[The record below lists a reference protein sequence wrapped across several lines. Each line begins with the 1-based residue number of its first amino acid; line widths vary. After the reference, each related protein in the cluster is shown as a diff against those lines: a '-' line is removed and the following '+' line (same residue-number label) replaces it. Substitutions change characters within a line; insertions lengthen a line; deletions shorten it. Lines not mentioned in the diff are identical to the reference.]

1 MKTILQTAKILFA
14 CAVLSGCVVPAD
26 PNAMVPANSGSG
38 KKFNKSV
45 SLSVSGGQETNPLW
59 TSKVSDN
66 DFATALQNAIQ
77 QRGLFSRVFRS
88 GNADYQ
94 LDVRLVALKQPIIGL
109 NMTVKAEVEWR
120 LKQMQSGKII
130 WQKTFDRRFTATV
143 GDAFVG
149 VTRLKLA
156 NEGAIRES
164 IQAGLDDLAQLS
176 L

>member
-1 MKTILQTAKILFA
+1 
-14 CAVLSGCVVPAD
+14 
-26 PNAMVPANSGSG
+26 
-38 KKFNKSV
+38 
-45 SLSVSGGQETNPLW
+45 
-59 TSKVSDN
+59 
-66 DFATALQNAIQ
+66 
-77 QRGLFSRVFRS
+77 
-88 GNADYQ
+88 
-94 LDVRLVALKQPIIGL
+94 
-109 NMTVKAEVEWR
+109 MTVKAEVEWR